1 MRFISVNAYKK
12 SVNFYRKNNFVELER
27 EKSVNQHV
35 SMYFDPLRLRLE
47 WISLVGFFSPS
58 DEIFF
63 FFG

>member
-1 MRFISVNAYKK
+1 M
-12 SVNFYRKNNFVELER
+12 ELER